1 MNHFSGR
8 NYLISSTLTESIIW
22 TLVGDARWLEWHW
35 SHRGRMYDAEF
46 SPIHNLGIIT
56 HPLWGPHPSFVLA
69 TSHPYLICCCV
80 YNDGIWLEIPNLNEF
95 VPLKIWDIL
104 QCAPFLMLKFPNFPP
119 PLLQC
124 LCIRSRC
131 GYWICTKW
139 DVIVQP
145 FVSTKCLPQHRPP

>member
-8 NYLISSTLTESIIW
+8 NYLISSTLSESIIW

-56 HPLWGPHPSFVLA
+56 HPLWGPHPSCVLF
-69 TSHPYLICCCV
+69 TSHLYIVWCWV
-80 YNDGIWLEIPNLNEF
+80 YNDGIWLEIPNVNLCHSRF
-95 VPLKIWDIL
+95 GIYIALSAL
-104 QCAPFLMLKFPNFPP
+104 LMLKFPNFPP

-131 GYWICTKW
+131 GYWICTKF
-139 DVIVQP
+139 DIIVQP